1 MPSLVERM
9 AALMGVADGGDP
21 DGEEAERSPQSAE
34 AALSAAEKEAAETG
48 RPVRWLELD
57 ECGLDDA
64 ALVALRLGERF
75 PVSLE
80 GRTARG
86 IYQRLIDHLERILL
100 QIWTNS
106 KEESFAGG
114 SVG

>member
-9 AALMGVADGGDP
+9 AALMGLADGGDP
-21 DGEEAERSPQSAE
+21 DGEEAERAPQSAE
-34 AALSAAEKEAAETG
+34 AALSAAEKEATEAG

-86 IYQRLIDHLERILL
+86 IYQRLIDRLERIPL
-100 QIWTNS
+100 QSWTNA
-106 KEESFAGG
+106 EESFAGG
-114 SVG
+114 AG

>member
-1 MPSLVERM
+1 M

-21 DGEEAERSPQSAE
+21 DGEEAERAPQSAE
-34 AALSAAEKEAAETG
+34 AALSAAEKEATEAG

-80 GRTARG
+80 GRNARG
-86 IYQRLIDHLERILL
+86 ISQRPIDHWKWSPL
-100 QIWTNS
+100 QSWTS
-106 KEESFAGG
+106 LKKEESFAGG
-114 SVG
+114 SAGQ